1 MTVNSMT
8 GFARSQGTLGDFTW
22 HWELRSVNG
31 RGLDVRLRLPPG
43 FEAIEQPARKTLSST
58 FARGNISANLT
69 ARRTVNDVEIQLN
82 EHVLQQVLAAVEK
95 IRALT
100 NAPAPTAEGLINTKG
115 VLDILD
121 KTESTESQN
130 KKQAEL
136 LQGLNQAIA
145 DLQAMRGSEGQQ
157 LHNIIQKQLE
167 EIQRSATLIKQSA
180 ANQPDKVAGR
190 LKQQL
195 EMLLG
200 NETTVQ
206 PERLHQEIAILLTKA
221 DVSEELDRIDA
232 HIVAAQEL
240 LEQSSP
246 VGRKLDF
253 LTQEFNREANTICS
267 KSNDIEITKAGL
279 AMKAAIDQ
287 MREQVQ
293 NVE

>member
-8 GFARSQGTLGDFTW
+8 GFARSQGTLEDLTW

-31 RGLDVRLRLPPG
+31 RGLDIRLRFPPG
-43 FEAIEQPARKTLSST
+43 YEALEQPARKTLSSA
-58 FARGNISANLT
+58 FARGNVSANLT
-69 ARRTVNDVEIQLN
+69 ARRTTNDVEIQLN
-82 EHVLQQVLAAVEK
+82 EHVLHQVLAAVEK

-121 KTESTESQN
+121 KTESTDRQDVKQN
-130 KKQAEL
+130 EL
-136 LQGLNQAIA
+136 LSGLDHAITE
-145 DLQAMRGSEGQQ
+145 LKAMRGSEGQQ
-157 LHNIIQKQLE
+157 LHKIIQKQLE
-167 EIQRSATLIKQSA
+167 EIDQNVTAIKRSA
-180 ANQPDKVAGR
+180 ANQPEKVAER
-190 LKQQL
+190 FKQQIDA
-195 EMLLG
+195 LLG
-200 NETTVQ
+200 GDTSIQ
-206 PERLHQEIAILLTKA
+206 QDRLHQEIAILLTKA

-232 HIVAAQEL
+232 HIIAAREL
-240 LEQSSP
+240 LQQSSP
-246 VGRKLDF
+246 IGRKLDF

-267 KSNDIEITKAGL
+267 KSNDITITQSGL

>member
-8 GFARSQGTLGDFTW
+8 GFARSQGTLEDLTW

-31 RGLDVRLRLPPG
+31 RGLDIRLRFPPG
-43 FEAIEQPARKTLSST
+43 YEALEQPARKTLSSA
-58 FARGNISANLT
+58 FARGNVSANLT
-69 ARRTVNDVEIQLN
+69 ARRTTNDVEIQLN
-82 EHVLQQVLAAVEK
+82 EHVLHQVLAAVEK

-121 KTESTESQN
+121 KTESTDRQDVKQN
-130 KKQAEL
+130 EL
-136 LQGLNQAIA
+136 LSGLDHAITE
-145 DLQAMRGSEGQQ
+145 LKAMRGSEGQQ
-157 LHNIIQKQLE
+157 LHKIIQKQLD
-167 EIQRSATLIKQSA
+167 EIDQNAKAIKQA
-180 ANQPDKVAGR
+180 ASNQPEKVAKR
-190 LKQQL
+190 FKQQIDA
-195 EMLLG
+195 LLG
-200 NETTVQ
+200 GDTSIQ
-206 PERLHQEIAILLTKA
+206 QDRLHQEIAILLTKA

-232 HIVAAQEL
+232 HIIAAREL
-240 LEQSSP
+240 LQQASP
-246 VGRKLDF
+246 IGRKLDF

-267 KSNDIEITKAGL
+267 KSNDITITQSGL

>member
-8 GFARSQGTLGDFTW
+8 GFARSQGTLEDFTW

-121 KTESTESQN
+121 KTESTEGQN

-267 KSNDIEITKAGL
+267 KSNDIEITQAGL

>member
-1 MTVNSMT
+1 M
-8 GFARSQGTLGDFTW
+8 
-22 HWELRSVNG
+22 
-31 RGLDVRLRLPPG
+31 
-43 FEAIEQPARKTLSST
+43 
-58 FARGNISANLT
+58 
-69 ARRTVNDVEIQLN
+69 
-82 EHVLQQVLAAVEK
+82 
-95 IRALT
+95 T

-157 LHNIIQKQLE
+157 LHKIIQKQLE

>member
-287 MREQVQ
+287 MREQIQ

>member
-8 GFARSQGTLGDFTW
+8 GFARSQGTLEDLTW

-31 RGLDVRLRLPPG
+31 RGLDIRLRFPPG
-43 FEAIEQPARKTLSST
+43 YEALEQPARKTLSSA
-58 FARGNISANLT
+58 FARGNVSANLT
-69 ARRTVNDVEIQLN
+69 ARRTTNDVEIQLN
-82 EHVLQQVLAAVEK
+82 EHVLHQVLAAVEK

-121 KTESTESQN
+121 KTESTDRQDVKQN
-130 KKQAEL
+130 EL
-136 LQGLNQAIA
+136 LSGLDHAITE
-145 DLQAMRGSEGQQ
+145 LKAMRGSEGQQ
-157 LHNIIQKQLE
+157 LHKIILKQLE
-167 EIQRSATLIKQSA
+167 EIDQNVTAIKRSA
-180 ANQPDKVAGR
+180 ANQPEKVAER
-190 LKQQL
+190 FKQQIDA
-195 EMLLG
+195 LLG
-200 NETTVQ
+200 GDTSIQ
-206 PERLHQEIAILLTKA
+206 QDRLHQEIAILLTKA

-232 HIVAAQEL
+232 HIIAAREL
-240 LEQSSP
+240 LQQASP
-246 VGRKLDF
+246 IGRKLDF

-267 KSNDIEITKAGL
+267 KSNDITITQSGL

>member
-8 GFARSQGTLGDFTW
+8 GFARSQGTLEDLTW

-31 RGLDVRLRLPPG
+31 RGLDIRLRLPPG
-43 FEAIEQPARKTLSST
+43 YEALEQPARKTLSSA
-58 FARGNISANLT
+58 FARGNVSANLT
-69 ARRTVNDVEIQLN
+69 ARRTTNDVEIQLN
-82 EHVLQQVLAAVEK
+82 EHVLHQVLTAVEK

-121 KTESTESQN
+121 KTESTDKQDVKQN
-130 KKQAEL
+130 EL
-136 LQGLNQAIA
+136 LSGLDHAITE
-145 DLQAMRGSEGQQ
+145 LKAMRGSEGQQ
-157 LHNIIQKQLE
+157 LHKIIQKQLE
-167 EIQRSATLIKQSA
+167 EIDQNVTAIKRSA
-180 ANQPDKVAGR
+180 ANQPEKVAER
-190 LKQQL
+190 FKQQIDA
-195 EMLLG
+195 LLG
-200 NETTVQ
+200 GDTSIRQ
-206 PERLHQEIAILLTKA
+206 DRLHQEIAILLTKA

-232 HIVAAQEL
+232 HIIAAREL
-240 LEQSSP
+240 LQQSSP
-246 VGRKLDF
+246 IGRKLDF

-267 KSNDIEITKAGL
+267 KSNDITITQSGL

>member
-8 GFARSQGTLGDFTW
+8 GFARSQGTLEDLTW

-31 RGLDVRLRLPPG
+31 RGLDIRLRFPPG
-43 FEAIEQPARKTLSST
+43 YEALEQPARKTLSSA
-58 FARGNISANLT
+58 FARGNVSANLT
-69 ARRTVNDVEIQLN
+69 ARRTTNDVEIQLN
-82 EHVLQQVLAAVEK
+82 EHVLHQVLAAVEK

-121 KTESTESQN
+121 KTESTDRQDVKQN
-130 KKQAEL
+130 EL
-136 LQGLNQAIA
+136 LSGLDHAITE
-145 DLQAMRGSEGQQ
+145 LKAMRGSEGQQ
-157 LHNIIQKQLE
+157 LHKIIQKQLD
-167 EIQRSATLIKQSA
+167 EIDQNAKAIKQA
-180 ANQPDKVAGR
+180 ASNQPEKVAKR
-190 LKQQL
+190 FKQQIDA
-195 EMLLG
+195 LLG
-200 NETTVQ
+200 GDTSIQ
-206 PERLHQEIAILLTKA
+206 QDRLHQEIAVLLTKA

-232 HIVAAQEL
+232 HIIAAREL
-240 LEQSSP
+240 LQQSSP
-246 VGRKLDF
+246 IGRKLDF

-267 KSNDIEITKAGL
+267 KSNDITITQSGL

>member
-8 GFARSQGTLGDFTW
+8 GFARSQGTLEDLTW

-31 RGLDVRLRLPPG
+31 RGLDIRLRFPPG
-43 FEAIEQPARKTLSST
+43 YEALEQPARKTLSSA
-58 FARGNISANLT
+58 FARGNVSANLT
-69 ARRTVNDVEIQLN
+69 ARRTTNDVEIQLN
-82 EHVLQQVLAAVEK
+82 EHVLHQVLAAVEK

-121 KTESTESQN
+121 KTESTDRQDVKQN
-130 KKQAEL
+130 EL
-136 LQGLNQAIA
+136 LSGLDHAITE
-145 DLQAMRGSEGQQ
+145 LKAMRGSEGQQ
-157 LHNIIQKQLE
+157 LHKIIQKQLD
-167 EIQRSATLIKQSA
+167 EIDQNAKAIKQA
-180 ANQPDKVAGR
+180 ASNQPEKVAKR
-190 LKQQL
+190 FKQQIDA
-195 EMLLG
+195 LLG
-200 NETTVQ
+200 GDTSIQ
-206 PERLHQEIAILLTKA
+206 QDRLHQEIAVLLTKA

-232 HIVAAQEL
+232 HIIAAREL
-240 LEQSSP
+240 LQQASP
-246 VGRKLDF
+246 IGRKLDF

-267 KSNDIEITKAGL
+267 KSNDITITQSGL